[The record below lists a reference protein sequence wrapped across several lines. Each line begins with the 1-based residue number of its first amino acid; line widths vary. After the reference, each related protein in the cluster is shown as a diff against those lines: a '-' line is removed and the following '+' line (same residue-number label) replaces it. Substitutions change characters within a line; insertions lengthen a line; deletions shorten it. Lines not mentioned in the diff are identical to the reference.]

1 MEKEVNELF
10 SKIKELNVKG
20 RLDCDDSS
28 VLWYLSDLV
37 LVRIYPQ
44 SAPDEGYIG
53 VFYIHNGKELS
64 GTGTHWHPLKEEIWS
79 DILSIHN
86 GDYVF
91 VVKTSLLSK
100 NVFMMTKDEFE
111 IKKHRFKNGLHCKYS
126 VIRL

>member
-1 MEKEVNELF
+1 MEKEVSELF
-10 SKIKELNVKG
+10 SKLKKLNVKG
-20 RLDCDDSS
+20 RIDYDDSN

-53 VFYIHNGKELS
+53 VSYVHNGKELS

-79 DILSIHN
+79 DILSLHN

-91 VVKTSLLSK
+91 VAKTSLLSK
-100 NVFMMTKDEFE
+100 NVIMMTTKEFE
-111 IKKHRFKNGLHCKYS
+111 AKKHKFKNRKYCTYS
-126 VIRL
+126 IIRL